1 MRMGFILSFL
11 LVLLMVGIISGQE
24 IVNSFPA
31 PGDNVVGLG
40 SSIDRV
46 WAIDSG
52 TLNIYELDSGN
63 GEILNQFPV
72 IGTTTPTG
80 LAWGEGVLYYADGGT
95 AILHAMSDDGSY
107 IGSYD
112 FSDSGILSI
121 RGLGFNND
129 YHISLLIADDITDL
143 AYAAYPPL
151 IFDTVEI
158 IADLADAPE
167 VFYDAAV
174 STGYGAIYLACGN
187 HQYNVQA
194 YELFGLSWLWE
205 FYEVGMVVGIA
216 DYIDIPTDEF
226 LWLSDSEVD
235 SIYLVY
241 YGLGIE
247 EEMTSFSESSILT
260 ASCNPFFNSVELMGS
275 FDGQSK
281 LLITDITGRLVGQT
295 AFSGYFFWD
304 GCDIEGNVLPSGT
317 YLVVL
322 TLETGTESIKLIR
335 LM

>member
-1 MRMGFILSFL
+1 MRIGFILSFL

-24 IVNSFPA
+24 VVYYFPA

-40 SSIDRV
+40 SSIGRV

-52 TLNIYELDSGN
+52 TLNIYELDDDD

-72 IGTTTPTG
+72 VGTTTPTG
-80 LAWGEGVLYYADGGT
+80 LSCGEGVLYYADEGT
-95 AILHAMSDDGSY
+95 AVLHAMFDDGSY

-121 RGLGFNND
+121 RGLGFNNE
-129 YHISLLIADDITDL
+129 YPKRLLIADDITNL

-174 STGYGAIYLACGN
+174 SLGYGAIYLACGN
-187 HQYNVQA
+187 LYYNVQA
-194 YELFGLSWLWE
+194 YDLNGLSCVWE
-205 FYEVGMVVGIA
+205 FIEIGMVAGIA
-216 DYIDIPTDEF
+216 DFVDLPTDEF
-226 LWLSDSEVD
+226 LWLSDPEVD
-235 SIYLVY
+235 SIYLGY
-241 YGLGIE
+241 YGIGIE
-247 EEMTSFSESSILT
+247 EEMTSFSETSFLT
-260 ASCNPFFNSVELMGS
+260 ASRNPFFNYVEFMGS
-275 FDGQSK
+275 IDGQSE
-281 LLITDITGRLVGQT
+281 LLITDITGRLVEQT
-295 AFSGYFFWD
+295 AFTGYFFWD

-317 YLVVL
+317 YLVML
-322 TLETGTESIKLIR
+322 TLETGTESLKLIKL
-335 LM
+335 M